1 MGDQQGNVGIA
12 NLHTFEPM
20 RKILVY
26 LALVAMTLP
35 VTFRL
40 HAQQPAFYDEIAAF
54 KKQDSIAPPPQGA
67 ILFVGSSSFRFW
79 QDLAASF
86 PHHKVINRGFGGSSL
101 PDVIRYAGDI
111 IFPYQPRQIVIYC
124 GDNDLAASDTVTA
137 KLVYDRFARLYTL
150 IRSRMKEVDI
160 LYVSIKPSPS
170 RERLMPKME
179 EANHLIADFLHGQAH
194 AAFVDVYHLMLTP
207 EGHPIDDL
215 FRADKLHM
223 TAKGYIIWQ
232 KAILPYLVNE

>member
-1 MGDQQGNVGIA
+1 
-12 NLHTFEPM
+12 M
-20 RKILVY
+20 RKILAC
-26 LALVAMTLP
+26 LAAVALTIP
-35 VTFRL
+35 VTTHL
-40 HAQQPAFYDEIAAF
+40 HAQQPAFYQEIAAF

-67 ILFVGSSSFRFW
+67 ILFVGSSSFRLW
-79 QDLAASF
+79 QDLAGSF
-86 PHHKVINRGFGGSSL
+86 PRHKVINRGFGGSSL
-101 PDVIRYAGDI
+101 PDVTRYASEI

-137 KLVYDRFARLYTL
+137 KLVYDRFVRLYTT

-179 EANHLIADFLHGQAH
+179 AANRLIADFLGRQAH

-207 EGHPIDDL
+207 EGRPIDDL
-215 FRADKLHM
+215 FRTDKLHM
-223 TAKGYIIWQ
+223 NARGYIIWQ
-232 KAILPYLVNE
+232 KAILPYLVDEPGR